1 MLKTALAA
9 LLMAALVACAPT
21 PAPTTPTQAATP
33 DVAACAAKGGTVR
46 PVCRMQK
53 PACVIAYADAGKTC
67 SDKSDCQGRCLYR
80 GEAPADP
87 ATAVTGQCQANSDP
101 CGCFTTVVK
110 GHVGPG
116 MCVD

>member
-1 MLKTALAA
+1 MFKSILAAALA
-9 LLMAALVACAPT
+9 LVMVSCAP
-21 PAPTTPTQAATP
+21 APPPPISTGP
-33 DVAACAAKGGTVR
+33 DVAQCTAKGGTVR
-46 PVCRMQK
+46 PVCRMQNL
-53 PACVIAYADAGKTC
+53 ACVISHTDAGKTC
-67 SDKSDCQGRCLYR
+67 SDKSDCQGRCLYT

-87 ATAVTGQCQANSDP
+87 ATVVTGQCQATSDP

>member
-1 MLKTALAA
+1 MFKSILAA
-9 LLMAALVACAPT
+9 TLALVMAACAP
-21 PAPTTPTQAATP
+21 APPPPVVTSTGP
-33 DVAACAAKGGTVR
+33 DVAQCAAKGGTVR

-87 ATAVTGQCQANSDP
+87 AAAVTGQCQANSDP

>member
-1 MLKTALAA
+1 MFKSILAAALA
-9 LLMAALVACAPT
+9 LVMVSCAPASRPPVVT
-21 PAPTTPTQAATP
+21 STGP
-33 DVAACAAKGGTVR
+33 DVAACTAKGGTVR

-67 SDKSDCQGRCLYR
+67 SDKSDCQGRCLHQ

-87 ATAVTGQCQANSDP
+87 ATAVTGQCQATSDP

>member
-1 MLKTALAA
+1 MFKSILAA
-9 LLMAALVACAPT
+9 TLALVMAACAP
-21 PAPTTPTQAATP
+21 APPPPVVTSTGP
-33 DVAACAAKGGTVR
+33 DVAQCAAKGGTVR

-67 SDKSDCQGRCLYR
+67 ADKSDCQGRCLYR

-87 ATAVTGQCQANSDP
+87 AAAVTGQCQANSDP

>member
-1 MLKTALAA
+1 MFKSFLAAALA
-9 LLMAALVACAPT
+9 LVMVSCAPA
-21 PAPTTPTQAATP
+21 APPPVLVSSGP
-33 DVAACAAKGGTVR
+33 DVASCTAKGGTVR

-53 PACVIAYADAGKTC
+53 PACVIAYSDAGKVC
-67 SDKSDCQGRCLYR
+67 SDKSDCQGRCLYQ
-80 GEAPADP
+80 GEAPAE
-87 ATAVTGQCQANSDP
+87 ASVTGQCQATSDP

>member
-1 MLKTALAA
+1 MFKSLLAAALA
-9 LLMAALVACAPT
+9 LVMVSCAPT
-21 PAPTTPTQAATP
+21 PPPVTAAASP
-33 DVAACAAKGGTVR
+33 DVAQCTAKGGTVR

-67 SDKSDCQGRCLYR
+67 SDKSDCQGRCLYQ

-87 ATAVTGQCQANSDP
+87 AAAVTGQCQATSDP

-110 GHVGPG
+110 SHVGPG